1 MAERLFD
8 DFERERRTEFVG
20 KLFLE
25 TGYSTRTLSRIIS
38 SDERIDF
45 KISNATVSKYIN
57 DYRDKHTEKAEQID
71 CLIEANKGATVD
83 NPKDVERIY
92 QVVKYILD
100 DYSIQDIADKL
111 KESYWV
117 IYYDINIRLK
127 KLDPGL
133 YKKVKNTFE
142 EHSRAHNINEDVE
155 ALEFDI
161 KNSK

>member
-1 MAERLFD
+1 MAERLHD
-8 DFERERRTEFVG
+8 DFERERRMEFVG

-25 TGYSTRTLSRIIS
+25 TGYSTRTLSRMIS

-71 CLIEANKGATVD
+71 CLIEANKGATID

-92 QVVKYILD
+92 KVVKYILD
-100 DYSIQDIADKL
+100 NYSVQDIADKL
-111 KESYWV
+111 NESYWV
-117 IYYDINIRLK
+117 IYYDVNIRLK
-127 KLDPGL
+127 KLDPEL
-133 YKKVKNTFE
+133 YKKVKNVFE
-142 EHSRAHNINEDVE
+142 DHSRSHNLNLDVD